1 MLNATHY
8 GYELMGTGLHGRNR
22 KAKFFTFELS
32 MVPVGEPQPE
42 GTALMVLLAQ
52 VVAREKVK
60 PGATYK
66 VIRRAWEI
74 TPPSQPGGFGSKA
87 TEPLR
92 YDTLKTGTI
101 E

>member
-8 GYELMGTGLHGRNR
+8 GYEIQGKGKYGRNR
-22 KAKFFTFELS
+22 TEKFFTFELDL
-32 MVPVGEPQPE
+32 VPVGDPQPDD
-42 GTALMVLLAQ
+42 TYVMTLLAQ
-52 VVAREKVK
+52 VVAREKLK
-60 PGATYK
+60 TGATYK

-74 TPPSQPGGFGSKA
+74 TPVSKV
-87 TEPLR
+87 TEPLH